1 MTKIVL
7 LFKAEQFSLF
17 DEEVRVEG
25 HARND
30 GTYVAPYTARR
41 KKRHATETLRQ
52 RKNGAPDEQA
62 DIFSGEGSDVG
73 ARGQLLPE
81 GSDTVEFGP
90 SSGGHLDS
98 PGEPAPDV
106 VSQGNRS
113 IDYDKPFGEIEVPDF
128 GVQAGTSKA
137 ERKKLNAEALEILNS
152 KPDGFSDEEKAA
164 LAKYSGQ
171 GGVGDSLNEYY
182 TRPDIA
188 AATWSVLRNLGIAKG
203 NILEPSCGSGVFLA
217 TAPSGVKVTGVELDA
232 TSARIAGVL
241 HNRHEVANSSLES
254 FATSDVRQFD
264 AIVGNAPFG
273 LRGGLIKDDKPNLPT
288 AEQYFLDTAID
299 KTKGGGIVALIV
311 PTGIMDGANAR
322 AFRERILRKAE
333 FVGAHRMPNTAFAH
347 AHTGVTT
354 DLVIFRKRSQDV
366 ANALSSDA
374 VTQGDLKS
382 LGLWNE
388 EFLAGG
394 YFSGSGQENVY
405 GRPEAGWRAKAGMG
419 NDFTVTGSMEGVA
432 AHIAQFSSDQPP
444 SRVSV
449 DGIAATAGDDEK
461 KKKKILNAAF
471 KQPYEHAEPGDTKMI
486 GGVTYVL
493 QGEPPRWHRADG
505 EESAPESVSDADDL
519 AGTLDRLFERGRD
532 GGDTNDLREGAQS
545 ALDEYVKKHG
555 VPSRNK
561 DLRLAAGADKRLWR
575 LIGAVNKDGSY
586 SDLVTGRK
594 TVDDSSDF
602 ALVAAR
608 LAETQGGFTADD
620 LAESWTGG
628 NREAALDHLFAS
640 TQYAIDADGKT
651 WMSADDFLAG
661 NLWDRYDAMKAALAH
676 EGIEDH
682 YRTKYA
688 DQLKAIEEAI
698 DPKTLDEVD
707 FQINSAW
714 IPVEMIAAWQNDKV
728 RQYKEQY
735 PASGWTPDPF
745 EISFADGVYT
755 LSGGL
760 FERKL
765 LDKYLNR
772 TGVRKEN
779 LGHIEEMNQDFRDWL
794 LSSEFRERIEDL
806 YNRKFRGYKQK
817 EHSSAPITVPSLQ
830 QSGRSVNA
838 YHWAGVRW
846 ALEQGKGIIA
856 ADVGVGKA
864 QPLDAK
870 ILTPTGWVFMGDIH
884 LGDMVIAGDGSPA
897 AVLGVYPQG
906 EKNIYRVRFHDGS
919 ETECCDEHLW
929 LTQTHLDRN
938 NQRRKRADHGTPR
951 VRQLSEIRRTM
962 TYRGMKNHAI
972 PMVGIVQ
979 FESRGVPIDPYVLG
993 VLIGDG
999 AIKRYAPVISNTEN
1013 EIIEAVRARVP
1024 AGFILSEV
1032 ERNGGRCRS
1041 VRIRRKDVARFSRNG
1056 ISVAIEALGLNVLS
1070 WEKFIPNCYK
1080 FNAPGVRLEILQG
1093 LMDTDG
1099 YVNSSGTTVQFT
1111 SSSKRLAEDA
1121 QFVVQSLGGNATI
1134 KTKIPTFTY
1143 KGEKRPGREAFTVHM
1158 RMPPDIAPFLRSK
1171 KRDRVKPKS
1180 KYTPIRYIESVELV
1194 GRKQAQCIEVDHP
1207 SRLYVTDDFVVTHNT
1222 TRALILGKLLKAYGR
1237 AKKPAFI
1244 VPKSVL
1250 ANWKAE
1256 IDDWFPGANVLI
1268 IGENLEKGRS
1278 DTAGERNEKY
1288 HLLSQNDYDF
1298 VLISQPSFNDL
1309 DLDPVKKWEYLND
1322 DFWEQ
1327 RREALGQAGDK
1338 RREKMRV
1345 AYDQAMANR
1354 EFQKRTDAIYF
1365 NDLGID
1371 ALIVDEMAAFKNLYA
1386 AKARFGD
1393 TPKFLGGQGLS
1404 NRALDLNM
1412 KARWVREQNNGL
1424 GIYGLSATPTKNSP
1438 LEVYSMLSHIA
1449 PEEFES
1455 RGIRN
1460 SEEFLDRYCKFELD
1474 NILGT
1479 DGKIK
1484 EATITAGFKNLDE
1497 LREVMQKYIDRQ
1509 TAADVGLVIPKPE
1522 EHQHLVEMT
1531 ERQKAVYAELREMAE
1546 KSKEEGDSTGDAHI
1560 FSIMDK
1566 MRKAAIDLELLDPK
1580 HAGERSPKYEAAAD
1594 EIAKGAKDGGQVVFI
1609 DSVDSHQ
1616 KLADLLEKKGIK
1628 RSEIGIINA
1637 QVASSATARQ
1647 KISDAFNAGKL
1658 KAVIGNTATMGE
1670 GVNLQKGTTDIH
1682 HLDLPWDPA
1691 SMQQRNGRGVRQGN
1705 INESVRIHSYIAKGS
1720 FDGYRYQTMM
1730 AKKDWMDLLWNGGN
1744 EVENLAREGAV
1755 SRDDMLVMLAA
1766 NPDEA
1771 RKQMEENKAAQME
1784 RIAAEGRKRAGDV
1797 FVRFQDMDRSYRS
1810 LKDHGTASAVR
1821 LKSKLEGLRS
1831 QLRADKWFAAKEAL
1845 DAGKPALVQRDTG
1858 DVWHEGK
1865 AFEMDAG
1872 TDAPIYWWSTAKS
1885 EWVVTGVDTR
1895 KGHVMARE
1903 YGKIGSEARVFDLEK
1918 MHRGVRAV
1926 AYDPLQEK
1934 EHIARKALTVGVDD
1948 SVSAA
1953 LDAMHKRREAAID
1966 GESKARVAKAVG
1978 DAVAKAAEAH
1988 EWTRKEAAR
1997 SAMRVA
2003 IRNALD
2009 GAVPTPAGGQD
2020 FSGDDMAWAAE
2031 RIYQG
2036 VLMEAEGLDP
2046 VSVSTP
2052 AHLVGVGDQVMAAL
2066 HDDLQGILKDKA
2078 RSYQDHGRSGP
2089 YGLLDKHGNPVAFV
2103 SYEGRNHLDD
2113 HDLMLPTAENKARA
2127 VRAYVEAEQGRSI
2140 DTKYGTKGRT
2150 KGYVALGLEAKYQGF
2165 AYGAEVGNPWKSI
2178 GKALW
2183 GNGFEAEARQALER
2197 SSVQRMETASSMTDA
2212 AKYAEPLANIGHGSK
2227 VIWPKAA
2234 LVSMWKAADRLGVL
2248 DSPLEGAVEFK
2259 TGQSQEGA
2267 TRHLFG
2273 KNGRYPVRAAL
2284 TELAKESGHT
2294 DLASAFIVKSE
2305 SGFGDK
2311 VRALVGLRRADYSNQ
2326 YQGNPSSVSYD
2337 RAVLEAIQHVADGA
2351 GKLGMKVSEFTE
2363 NVLPALRDDPIFSR
2377 KSDKTVG
2384 DALNEALKNA

>member
-1 MTKIVL
+1 MTKVLL

-17 DEEVRVEG
+17 DEEVLVEG
-25 HARND
+25 HTRTD

-41 KKRHATETLRQ
+41 KKKHTTENSR
-52 RKNGAPDEQA
+52 RIKKD
-62 DIFSGEGSDVG
+62 
-73 ARGQLLPE
+73 ARGAQSSIFAKPVADAE
-81 GSDTVEFGP
+81 SESASAPAVVAN
-90 SSGGHLDS
+90 SSGGVGYDR
-98 PGEPAPDV
+98 PFDA
-106 VSQGNRS
+106 
-113 IDYDKPFGEIEVPDF
+113 IDIPDF
-128 GVQAGTSKA
+128 GVHAGVSKA
-137 ERKKLNAEALEILNS
+137 ERKRLNARAVEILNS

-188 AATWSVLRNLGIAKG
+188 VATWSVLRNLGVSAG
-203 NILEPSCGSGVFLA
+203 NVLEPSCGTGVFLA
-217 TAPSGVKVTGVELDA
+217 TAPSGVKVTGVELDG
-232 TSARIAGVL
+232 TSSRIAGIL
-241 HNRHEVANSSLES
+241 HEGHEVAGGSLEG

-264 AIVGNAPFG
+264 AVVGNAPFG
-273 LRGGLIKDDKPNLPT
+273 LRGGLIKDDKPDLPT
-288 AEQYFLDTAID
+288 AEQYFLDAAID

-311 PTGIMDGANAR
+311 PTGIMDGANTR
-322 AFRERILRKAE
+322 AFRERVLRKAE

-354 DLVIFRKRSQDV
+354 DLVIFRKRPQDV
-366 ANALSSDA
+366 ANALSSSS
-374 VTQGDLKS
+374 VTQDDLKS
-382 LGLWNE
+382 LWLWDD
-388 EFLAGG
+388 EFLSGG

-419 NDFTVTGSMEGVA
+419 SDFTVSGAMEGVA
-432 AHIAQFSSDQPP
+432 AHIAEFVGNNPPKPIEVSDILA
-444 SRVSV
+444 V
-449 DGIAATAGDDEK
+449 ADDEGK
-461 KKKKILNAAF
+461 RRKIQSAAL
-471 KQPYEHAEPGDTKMI
+471 KQPYDHAEIGDTKVI

-493 QGEPPRWHRADG
+493 QGSPPRWRRADG
-505 EESAPESVSDADDL
+505 DDSAPEAVSDADEL
-519 AGTLDRLFERGRD
+519 ATILDTLFDRVKD
-532 GGDTNDLREGAQS
+532 GGDVGDLRASAES

-555 VPSRNK
+555 IPSRNK
-561 DLRLAAGADKRLWR
+561 DLRAAAGGDKRLWR

-586 SDLVTGRK
+586 SDLVTGRERK
-594 TVDDSSDF
+594 ENASDF
-602 ALVAAR
+602 DLVAAR

-628 NREAALDHLFAS
+628 DREVALDHLFAS
-640 TQYAIDADGKT
+640 TQYAVDADGKT
-651 WMSADDFLAG
+651 WMSADDFLSG
-661 NLWDRYDAMKAALAH
+661 SLWDRYDAMKAVLAH

-688 DQLKAIEEAI
+688 DQLKAVEEAI

-714 IPVEMIAAWQNDKV
+714 VPVEMIAAWQNDKV

-735 PASGWTPDPF
+735 PARGWTPDPF

-760 FERKL
+760 FEREL

-779 LGHIEEMNQDFRDWL
+779 LGRIEEMNQEFRDWL

-817 EHSSAPITVPSLQ
+817 EHSDAAITVPGLQ

-838 YHWAGVRW
+838 YHWVGVRW

-856 ADVGVGKA
+856 ADVGVGK
-864 QPLDAK
+864 
-870 ILTPTGWVFMGDIH
+870 
-884 LGDMVIAGDGSPA
+884 
-897 AVLGVYPQG
+897 
-906 EKNIYRVRFHDGS
+906 
-919 ETECCDEHLW
+919 
-929 LTQTHLDRN
+929 
-938 NQRRKRADHGTPR
+938 
-951 VRQLSEIRRTM
+951 
-962 TYRGMKNHAI
+962 
-972 PMVGIVQ
+972 
-979 FESRGVPIDPYVLG
+979 
-993 VLIGDG
+993 
-999 AIKRYAPVISNTEN
+999 
-1013 EIIEAVRARVP
+1013 
-1024 AGFILSEV
+1024 
-1032 ERNGGRCRS
+1032 
-1041 VRIRRKDVARFSRNG
+1041 
-1056 ISVAIEALGLNVLS
+1056 
-1070 WEKFIPNCYK
+1070 
-1080 FNAPGVRLEILQG
+1080 
-1093 LMDTDG
+1093 
-1099 YVNSSGTTVQFT
+1099 
-1111 SSSKRLAEDA
+1111 
-1121 QFVVQSLGGNATI
+1121 
-1134 KTKIPTFTY
+1134 
-1143 KGEKRPGREAFTVHM
+1143 
-1158 RMPPDIAPFLRSK
+1158 
-1171 KRDRVKPKS
+1171 
-1180 KYTPIRYIESVELV
+1180 
-1194 GRKQAQCIEVDHP
+1194 
-1207 SRLYVTDDFVVTHNT
+1207 T
-1222 TRALILGKLLKAYGR
+1222 TRALVLGKLLKAYGR

-1256 IDDWFPGANVLI
+1256 IDDWFPGSNVLI
-1268 IGENLEKGRS
+1268 IGEDLERGRS
-1278 DTAGERNEKY
+1278 DTAQERDEKY

-1309 DLDPVKKWEYLND
+1309 DMDPIKKWEYLNN

-1345 AYDQAMANR
+1345 AYEQAMANR

-1438 LEVYSMLSHIA
+1438 LEIYSMLSHIA

-1484 EATITAGFKNLDE
+1484 EATVTAGFKNLDE

-1658 KAVIGNTATMGE
+1658 KVVIGNTATMGE

-1865 AFEMDAG
+1865 AFEMDPG
-1872 TDAPIYWWSTAKS
+1872 PDAPIYWSSAAKS
-1885 EWVVTGVDTR
+1885 RWVATGVDAR

-1903 YGKIGSEARVFDLEK
+1903 YGKPNGEAKAFDIEK
-1918 MHRGVRAV
+1918 MHRGVKSV
-1926 AYDPLQEK
+1926 AHDPEQEK
-1934 EHIARKALTVGVDD
+1934 SYVARKALTVGVDD

-1953 LDAMHKRREAAID
+1953 LNMMHKRREAVID
-1966 GESKARVAKAVG
+1966 DESKARVAKAVG

-1988 EWTRKEAAR
+1988 EWTRKKYTRE
-1997 SAMRVA
+1997 AMRVA

-2009 GAVPTPAGGQD
+2009 GAVPAPVGGQD

-2031 RIYQG
+2031 RIYRG
-2036 VLMEAEGLDP
+2036 VLMGAEGLDP
-2046 VSVSTP
+2046 VSVRTP

-2066 HDDLQGILKDKA
+2066 HDDLQGILKDKV
-2078 RSYQDHGRSGP
+2078 RSYEDHGHNGP
-2089 YGLLDKHGNPVAFV
+2089 YGMLDKAGNPVAFAN
-2103 SYEGRNHLDD
+2103 YDGRKHLDD
-2113 HDLMLPTAENKARA
+2113 HDLMLPMAENKARA
-2127 VRAYVEAEQGRSI
+2127 IRAYMEAEEGREVGTKYGDQGRS
-2140 DTKYGTKGRT
+2140 KRA
-2150 KGYVALGLEAKYQGF
+2150 VALGLEAKYRGF
-2165 AYGAEVGNPWKSI
+2165 EYGADAGNPWKSI

-2183 GNGFEAEARQALER
+2183 GDGFESEAREALER
-2197 SSVQRMETASSMTDA
+2197 SSVHRMGTASSMTDA
-2212 AKYAEPLANIGHGSK
+2212 AKHAETLASIGYGGK
-2227 VIWPKAA
+2227 VAWPKAA
-2234 LVSMWKAADRLGVL
+2234 LAGMWKAADRLGVL

-2259 TGQSQEGA
+2259 TWQRKEGV
-2267 TRHLFG
+2267 TRSLFG
-2273 KNGRYPVRAAL
+2273 GIEKHPIRAAL

-2294 DLASAFIVKSE
+2294 DMAAAFIVKSE

-2311 VRALVGLRRADYSNQ
+2311 VRALVGLRRVSY
-2326 YQGNPSSVSYD
+2326 PSSYEGGMYVNRPPSVSYD
-2337 RAVLEAIQHVADGA
+2337 RAVIEAIQHVAA
-2351 GKLGMKVSEFTE
+2351 GGLGVKVSEFRE
-2363 NVLPALRDDPIFSR
+2363 KYLPALRDDPVFSR
-2377 KSDKTVG
+2377 ANGEKTVG
-2384 DALNEALKNA
+2384 DALSEALKNA